1 MSQAKLFI
9 GNLSWDATEEKLKEF
24 FENHCGAGSVRSVR
38 IVQDK
43 FTGRSKGFGFVEMAD
58 QAACQGAIDGL
69 NETDFIGRPIRIS
82 EAREQERR
90 PAGGG
95 GGFRERGNDRGGERG
110 GDRGQRRPSSR
121 RFDD

>member
-1 MSQAKLFI
+1 MSEAKLFI
-9 GNLSWDATEEKLKEF
+9 GNLSWDATEDKLKEF
-24 FENHCGAGSVRSVR
+24 FESACGVGSVRSVR

-43 FTGRSKGFGFVEMAD
+43 FTGRSKGFGFVEMQD
-58 QAACQGAIDGL
+58 QAACQAAIDSL
-69 NETDFIGRPIRIS
+69 NETDFMGRPIRIS

-90 PAGGG
+90 PAGA
-95 GGFRERGNDRGGERG
+95 GGFRGNDRG

>member
-43 FTGRSKGFGFVEMAD
+43 FTGRSKGFGFVEMQD
-58 QAACQGAIDGL
+58 QAACQAAIEGL
-69 NETDFIGRPIRIS
+69 NETDFMGRPIRIS
-82 EAREQERR
+82 EALEQERR
-90 PAGGG
+90 PAGA
-95 GGFRERGNDRGGERG
+95 GGFRERGNDRG

>member
-1 MSQAKLFI
+1 MSEAKLFC
-9 GNLSWDATEEKLKEF
+9 GNLSWEATEEKLKEF
-24 FENHCGAGSVRSVR
+24 FENQCGAGSVKSVR

-58 QAACQGAIDGL
+58 ASALQAAINGL
-69 NETDFIGRPIRIS
+69 NETDFLGRPIRIS

-95 GGFRERGNDRGGERG
+95 NFRGN
-110 GDRGQRRPSSR
+110 DRGQRRPQR
-121 RFDD
+121 GYDE